1 MEDLE
6 KKAYA
11 YAIKNAVAH
20 EGKAMQ
26 GPVISSLFNE
36 GLKPSEVGK
45 FAKKISEIIMKVN
58 ALPLEEQEKE
68 FEKLKD
74 NLSEREVREGLEE
87 LPNAKE
93 GKVVLRLAPFPS
105 GALHIGNAKTYLL
118 NALYAEKYKG
128 KLLFVIDD
136 TIGSEEKQIMKEA
149 YKLIPEAFDWLK
161 VKYEKPILY
170 KSDRLE
176 IYYKYAEELIKKG
189 KAYVCLCPTEKLREN
204 RLKGIEC
211 EHRKQTP
218 KKALEEWKKM
228 LTEYKP
234 MQASLRL
241 KTSMKAPDP
250 AFRDRVLFRISE
262 RPHPRVGKKYRVW
275 PLLEFSWA
283 IDDHLLKIT
292 HIIRGKDLMIESEM
306 EKYIWDIFGWK
317 YPELLHAGMVK
328 VEGMGAKISK
338 SKSQKEIQSG
348 EFSGWDDPRTWSV
361 QSLKKRGFQPEVLK
375 KFVENIG
382 LNQNDIKVPVD
393 VLYALNRKVISEI
406 AKPADF
412 EENVK
417 GKIKIIKE
425 DGTALLGN
433 SGMNFKDE
441 EIVFFRGVGYCK
453 YDKKVNL
460 FYFAHN

>member
-6 KKAYA
+6 NKTYA
-11 YAIKNAVAH
+11 YALKNAVAH

-36 GLKPSEVGK
+36 GLKNSEVGK
-45 FAKKISEIIMKVN
+45 YVKKICEIIMKVN
-58 ALPLEEQEKE
+58 AMSFEEQEKE
-68 FEKLKD
+68 FAKLKD
-74 NLSEREVREGLEE
+74 DVSEREVREGLEE

-118 NALYAEKYKG
+118 NALYAERYKG
-128 KLLFVIDD
+128 KLMFMMDD
-136 TIGSEEKQIMKEA
+136 TIGSEEKQIMKDA
-149 YKLIPEAFDWLK
+149 YQLIPEAFDWLK
-161 VKYEKPILY
+161 VNYEKPILY

-176 IYYKYAEELIKKG
+176 IYYKYAQELIEKG
-189 KAYVCLCPTEKLREN
+189 KAYVCLCSLEKLREN

-228 LTEYKP
+228 FTEYKP

-241 KTSMKAPDP
+241 KTSMKSPDP

-262 RPHPRVGKKYRVW
+262 REHPRVGKKYRVW

-306 EKYIWDIFGWK
+306 EKFIWDIFGWK

-338 SKSQKEIQSG
+338 SKSQKEILSG

-361 QSLKKRGFQPEVLK
+361 QSLRKRGFQPEVLR

-393 VLYALNRKVISEI
+393 VLYSLNRKVISEL
-406 AKPADF
+406 AKSADF
-412 EENVK
+412 EENPK
-417 GKIKIIKE
+417 GKLKVIMP
-425 DGTALLGN
+425 DGTKVLGN
-433 SGMNFKDE
+433 SGMNFKNE
-441 EIVFFRGVGYCK
+441 ELIFFRGLGYCK
-453 YDKKVNL
+453 YDKKANI
-460 FYFAHN
+460 FYFSHD